1 MGNLYE
7 LYITYES
14 EIATTLQSIL
24 IILAIAILIIAI
36 SIRKKLKKIIKQ
48 VNAYL
53 NTIIEDEEEELQK
66 KEIMKKR
73 AIQDEQSK
81 LISKFL
87 EEIFP

>member
-66 KEIMKKR
+66 KEVMKKR
-73 AIQDEQSK
+73 AIQDEQSQ
-81 LISKFL
+81 LISKVL

>member
-73 AIQDEQSK
+73 TIQDEQSQ
-81 LISKFL
+81 LISKVL

>member
-66 KEIMKKR
+66 KEVMKKR

-81 LISKFL
+81 LISKVL

>member
-48 VNAYL
+48 VNVYL

-66 KEIMKKR
+66 KEVMKKR
-73 AIQDEQSK
+73 AIQDEQSQ
-81 LISKFL
+81 LISKVL

>member
-48 VNAYL
+48 VNVYL

-66 KEIMKKR
+66 KEVMKKR

-81 LISKFL
+81 LISKVL

>member
-66 KEIMKKR
+66 KEIMEKR
-73 AIQDEQSK
+73 AIQDEQSQ
-81 LISKFL
+81 LISKVL

>member
-7 LYITYES
+7 LYITDES

-66 KEIMKKR
+66 KEVMKKR
-73 AIQDEQSK
+73 AIQDEQSQ
-81 LISKFL
+81 LISKVL

>member
-36 SIRKKLKKIIKQ
+36 SIRKKLKKIIKH
-48 VNAYL
+48 VTAYL

-66 KEIMKKR
+66 KEVMKKR
-73 AIQDEQSK
+73 AIQDEQSQ
-81 LISKFL
+81 LISKVL

>member
-66 KEIMKKR
+66 KEIMKK
-73 AIQDEQSK
+73 K
-81 LISKFL
+81 L
-87 EEIFP
+87 

>member
-73 AIQDEQSK
+73 AIQDEQSQ
-81 LISKFL
+81 LISKVL

>member
-81 LISKFL
+81 LISKVL